1 MLVDL
6 LLSQQHVVFGLR
18 QEATMSKARFH
29 PTLPANWCK
38 FAMKED
44 LLYSKDTLKIYSSLL
59 RWAKSFY
66 IQLWVG
72 ALVEQLWQIIHNQKE
87 VSLITDTGQYLD

>member
-18 QEATMSKARFH
+18 QEATMSKARFQ
-29 PTLPANWCK
+29 PTLPVNWYK

-59 RWAKSFY
+59 RWVEC
-66 IQLWVG
+66 LHT
-72 ALVEQLWQIIHNQKE
+72 ALGWSSGRAVVAEYSQSKGSE
-87 VSLITDTGQYLD
+87 FDY